1 MAAIVAAKP
10 ATRATHGPSHGEVN
24 GRGRTNASTQ
34 AATIARPASVAS
46 TSRRVAARRVKD
58 PTSEITSPRL
68 AATAATIDH
77 AGVSLHAPN
86 ASEPAP
92 KRLHGSA
99 VEMTAAAKAA
109 VDVTRARCAG
119 SRSGTSGSDGSGP
132 IAASRH
138 SGPSTRPR
146 TGTAHPRHNG
156 RPHRSQVAT
165 DARDG
170 CDRQCSVPRAARSS
184 VTIVE
189 AYSAL
194 FLPEP
199 RGSDRHARRARYS
212 TPVV

>member
-1 MAAIVAAKP
+1 MEAIVAARP
-10 ATRATHGPSHGEVN
+10 APRATHGPSHGEVN

-34 AATIARPASVAS
+34 AAAIARPASVAS
-46 TSRRVAARRVKD
+46 TSRRGGARRVKD

-92 KRLHGSA
+92 KRLHGNA
-99 VEMTAAAKAA
+99 VEMTAAAKATVVA
-109 VDVTRARCAG
+109 TRARFAG
-119 SRSGTSGSDGSGP
+119 SRSGTSGSEGSGP

-146 TGTAHPRHNG
+146 TGPAHPRHNG

-170 CDRQCSVPRAARSS
+170 CDRQRSVPRAARSS
-184 VTIVE
+184 VTTVE

-199 RGSDRHARRARYS
+199 RGSDRQGRRARCS
-212 TPVV
+212 TPIV